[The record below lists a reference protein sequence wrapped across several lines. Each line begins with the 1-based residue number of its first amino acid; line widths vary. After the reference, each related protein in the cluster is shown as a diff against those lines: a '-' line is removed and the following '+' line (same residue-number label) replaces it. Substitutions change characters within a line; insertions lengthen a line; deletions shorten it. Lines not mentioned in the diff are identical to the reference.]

1 MANDA
6 VPHTSAATNHLTFF
20 RRENKSWGIKPK
32 VENELNVS
40 PRNGVSFHW
49 KINYL
54 VSDSENNT
62 QRASYLM
69 CVSVEFIGLA
79 TATAS

>member
-1 MANDA
+1 M
-6 VPHTSAATNHLTFF
+6 
-20 RRENKSWGIKPK
+20 
-32 VENELNVS
+32 ENELNVS

-69 CVSVEFIGLA
+69 CVSVEFMGLA
-79 TATAS
+79 TAATS